1 MKSSHNQHSDHQ
13 ESDQPNQTAQSK
25 TPDHSNSKDQQSPDL
40 DFFHPHDS
48 FFRSYFKDPQVFIS
62 LVQAVVPHQ
71 VSDLLD
77 FSTLSFDPDTFVGI
91 DYRNHFS
98 DLVATVKTKGTGHT
112 GTPTGAVTGTPS
124 ETPTGTP
131 VKIYLLAEH
140 KSYNDPKALLQMA
153 RYQLEL
159 WEREAKD
166 QPSKP
171 LSPVIPILFHH
182 GPTKEVRSEFPQLF
196 EPLVDPALL
205 PYIPKFVVGLMNV
218 TVMGEDDFPP
228 DPKLSLALWSFKYAR
243 TQTKKVIQK
252 IATMLNNITK
262 LQDLGIQIDQ
272 VELYITAVSPLT
284 YGEYLDIMNKYLEN
298 EIIRKELMF
307 RPNTM
312 IAKEAKRHHEMGLH
326 EGYQRGIEQGIERGI
341 EQGIEQGI
349 ERGVIQNQQQ
359 IVESMRKK
367 GFSDQEISEIIGIDL

>member
-1 MKSSHNQHSDHQ
+1 MKSSENQHSDHQ
-13 ESDQPNQTAQSK
+13 ESDQPNQNDQSK
-25 TPDHSNSKDQQSPDL
+25 TPDSSISPDQQGPDL

-48 FFRSYFKDPQVFIS
+48 FFRSYFKDPQVFTS

-71 VSDLLD
+71 VSNLID

-98 DLVATVKTKGTGHT
+98 DLVATVMTKGTGHT
-112 GTPTGAVTGTPS
+112 ETPIGTMTGA
-124 ETPTGTP
+124 PTGTL

-159 WEREAKD
+159 WEKEAKD
-166 QPSKP
+166 QSSKP

-182 GPTKEVRSEFPQLF
+182 GPAREVRSEFAQLF

-205 PYIPKFVVGLMNV
+205 PYIPKFIVGLMNV
-218 TVMGEDDFPP
+218 TVLGEDDFPP

-243 TQTKKVIQK
+243 TQTKKVILK

-272 VELYITAVSPLT
+272 VELYITSVSPLT
-284 YGEYLDIMNKYLEN
+284 YGEYLDTMNKYLEN

-312 IAKEAKRHHEMGLH
+312 IAKEAKRHHEMGLQ

-341 EQGIEQGI
+341 EKGIEQGL
-349 ERGVIQNQQQ
+349 EQGVIQTQQQ

-367 GFSDQEISEIIGIDL
+367 GFSDQEISEITEINI